1 MSVIQLLIS
10 AVMFVG
16 VMWVGLKI
24 LRSFAMPLR
33 DPDAGE
39 LRKVNLR
46 YRCNVCGT
54 EIKMYSALADDP
66 EPFMHCMEE
75 MELLPPKFD

>member
-1 MSVIQLLIS
+1 
-10 AVMFVG
+10 
-16 VMWVGLKI
+16 
-24 LRSFAMPLR
+24 MPLR